1 MAATSVKEEYG
12 SGSSLILVDPEVRA
26 LIDALPSGDLTP
38 QSLAETRVRA
48 QVDPRLFDMR
58 LQPSKVEVERQDGCT
73 VSALLFDP
81 PRSGQRRGA
90 ILHLH
95 GGGMV
100 MGSPD
105 MARVSGPQIALDHGV
120 VFLSLDYRLAPEH
133 PFPAQ
138 LEDAEA
144 ALEWLLANASSL
156 DIDPSA
162 IFLMGES
169 AGGGLAAGLATKLRD
184 CGGPGIAGQI
194 LTYPML
200 DHRTGGPCDPY
211 DHGPAGEFVWT
222 RAQNT
227 FGWTSLAGE
236 AAFECDALAWF
247 SPALAQKTAGLP
259 PTFIA
264 TGALDLFAAENLRF
278 AEHLCGGGTACEL
291 HLYSGAIHG
300 FDMLRRSALAGKYR
314 HDRDRWISGML
325 ANLCAGDQ
333 KASA

>member
-1 MAATSVKEEYG
+1 M
-12 SGSSLILVDPEVRA
+12 RA

-38 QSLAETRVRA
+38 ENLAQTRMRA
-48 QVDPRLFDMR
+48 RVDARLFDMR
-58 LQPSKVEVERQDGCT
+58 LPPSKVEVERQDGCIL
-73 VSALLFDP
+73 SALLFDP
-81 PRSGQRRGA
+81 PRSGQTRGA

-120 VFLSLDYRLAPEH
+120 VLLSLDYRLAPEH

-138 LEDAEA
+138 LEDGEA
-144 ALEWLLANASSL
+144 ALDWLLANAEPL
-156 DIDPSA
+156 GIEPSA

-169 AGGGLAAGLATKLRD
+169 AGGGLAAGLALKLRD
-184 CGGPGIAGQI
+184 CRGPTIAGQI

-200 DHRTGGPCDPY
+200 DHRTGGALDPY
-211 DHGPAGEFVWT
+211 DHGPAGEFIWT
-222 RAQNT
+222 GTQNT
-227 FGWTSLAGE
+227 FGWASLVGGRAIERG
-236 AAFECDALAWF
+236 AHGWL
-247 SPALAQKTAGLP
+247 SPSTAEDLAGLP
-259 PTFIA
+259 PSFIA

-278 AEHLCGGGTACEL
+278 AERLCAAGTPCEL

-300 FDMLRRSALAGKYR
+300 FDMLRRSALAGKYQ

-325 ANLCAGDQ
+325 TPLCAGDQ